1 MSFLG
6 QFGGFLRLNVHDDVE
21 QIDRDLGR
29 EHVVE
34 EVSEILDLES
44 SVVLLER

>member
-1 MSFLG
+1 MRES
-6 QFGGFLRLNVHDDVE
+6 VE

-34 EVSEILDLES
+34 EVSEILQLEAPE
-44 SVVLLER
+44 VLH